1 MILSDLTKDVDKVK
15 QNFIKLEDKSMV
27 TKGELKIYYPT
38 RWLERDLAITGL
50 DDVVLFCLYS

>member
-27 TKGELKIYYPT
+27 TKGGWKEVSPL
-38 RWLERDLAITGL
+38 L
-50 DDVVLFCLYS
+50 D